1 MRKYIAV
8 PNLDSFAERSGRTS
22 LQSKAISAGTAARNR
37 IVTSVV
43 RAALGLTAALLFSCH
58 AAAAGLHQNN
68 EAQPK
73 DPLFNLPYDTAQVH
87 FDSFSLASVAQCAPL
102 LGNLG
107 HGTGHTKLF
116 GELTNGRGR
125 VIVMGDQDPDAPR
138 GLSGVVLVIRGDSCK
153 TTIASFALRRNV
165 VSDPDLDPGLT
176 ASDVS
181 FLMKDI
187 LTRYARAFGSKAAFI
202 GWVDTQT
209 AEANSAYGASPD
221 MPCPLVYTTVFTP
234 PMMQVMNN
242 FRVSRE
248 ANGT

>member
-1 MRKYIAV
+1 MSKYIAV
-8 PNLDSFAERSGRTS
+8 SNSTSFAERSGRTP
-22 LQSKAISAGTAARNR
+22 LQSEAISAVQAGRNR

-43 RAALGLTAALLFSCH
+43 RAAIGLK
-58 AAAAGLHQNN
+58 AAAAGLHQSN

-87 FDSFSLASVAQCAPL
+87 FDTFDLASVAQCAPL

-116 GELTNGRGR
+116 GELTNARGR
-125 VIVMGDQDPDAPR
+125 VIVMGDQDANAPR

-153 TTIASFALRRNV
+153 TTIASFALRRNA

-181 FLMKDI
+181 LLMKDI
-187 LTRYARAFGSKAAFI
+187 LSRYARAFGSKAGFV

-209 AEANSAYGASPD
+209 AEANSAYQASPD
-221 MPCPLVYTTVFTP
+221 MPCPLLYTTVFTP
-234 PMMQVMNN
+234 PMMRVMNE
-242 FRVSRE
+242 FRVS
-248 ANGT
+248 